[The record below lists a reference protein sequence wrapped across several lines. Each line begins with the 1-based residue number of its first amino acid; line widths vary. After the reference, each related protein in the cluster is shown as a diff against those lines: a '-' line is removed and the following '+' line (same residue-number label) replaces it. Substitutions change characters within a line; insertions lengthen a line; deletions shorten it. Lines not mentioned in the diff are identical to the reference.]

1 MAKKSDANQ
10 KRILLP
16 WDRRAGILGAVSR
29 TRLRFFVL
37 GAAGLA
43 FALWVRHR
51 EEHAA
56 SVRVTRA
63 AINVAGK
70 GLYAYRAA
78 HAGGCPRSM
87 ETLVSEGFLH
97 DVPMDAWGRPLR
109 VTCPGRKDRAGFD
122 VSSDGPD
129 GIAGGLD
136 RVE

>member
-1 MAKKSDANQ
+1 MAKKNDKKS
-10 KRILLP
+10 ILLP
-16 WDRRAGILGAVSR
+16 WDRRAGILGVVSR

-37 GAAGLA
+37 GAIVLA
-43 FALWVRHR
+43 FAFWVRQR

-56 SVRVTRA
+56 SVRATRA
-63 AINVAGK
+63 AITVTGK

-78 HAGGCPRSM
+78 HAGGCPKSLD
-87 ETLVSEGFLH
+87 TLVSEGFLH
-97 DVPMDAWGRPLR
+97 DVPLDAWGHPLR

-129 GIAGGLD
+129 GVAGGLD